1 MRDLSA
7 SVEQVVQRLAAEQL
21 SAVVAA
27 AAAVVEGGHCSP
39 FELLYALGDVN
50 TYTFP
55 CGNEP
60 ETIINIKCQNT
71 RCKAQNSCKI
81 IGWFECLQTHNA
93 QLLCVNDQ
101 FPVPFKLYFCDNF
114 SSYFRITSTCMC
126 QLSISMP

>member
-21 SAVVAA
+21 SAVVA

-71 RCKAQNSCKI
+71 GAKHKILAKSLVGLSVFRLMMHSSCVLMTS
-81 IGWFECLQTHNA
+81 FLF
-93 QLLCVNDQ
+93 LL
-101 FPVPFKLYFCDNF
+101 NF
-114 SSYFRITSTCMC
+114 IFAIT
-126 QLSISMP
+126 LAHILE